1 MKHLSNN
8 HLSTVMT
15 EPIAKIECFIEEVRE
30 HKQDT
35 AQDLLKILKHLK
47 KLYTKIK
54 QTPNS
59 QWITK

>member
-1 MKHLSNN
+1 
-8 HLSTVMT
+8 MT
-15 EPIAKIECFIEEVRE
+15 NPIAKIECFIQEIGE

-35 AQDLLKILKHLK
+35 AKDLLKILNHLK
-47 KLYTKIK
+47 KLYTRIK